1 MKRITAVALTGC
13 LLAGCDFELPSQR
26 RAKEEALRQ
35 EAVRQEK
42 KETEREQT
50 QSACAA
56 LEQFVAFKLKMFESS
71 REGLDKKLE
80 ELKLDRQKL
89 SARLDELSEKS
100 MADKSGTRES
110 ALFMVLKDSEVNAL
124 AFKYLG
130 NDFVAVRSEFAEK
143 VRRAL
148 KLEQQKKAALDRNR
162 AEYDRMVEDRRNKA
176 MQNQQESS
184 AAADNLKRE
193 ISETDERLK
202 KLRRKSISISKQE
215 RERVEREIRLGE
227 AHLASLRSQYSALRV
242 TGERATQSRDA
253 DDAFDAARKQAI
265 RERREADAEVLLRTK
280 DDITAFQL
288 AEAYEMLTVR
298 KLDGVMYE
306 KLLATRA
313 QKDLHAE
320 QVMFLSNV
328 TNGIDKLDV
337 AGLQQIR
344 QEVECELA
352 RKPGEER
359 KSGNG
364 GDK

>member
-80 ELKLDRQKL
+80 ELKVDRQKL
-89 SARLDELSEKS
+89 STRLDELSEKS

-110 ALFMVLKDSEVNAL
+110 ALFTVLKDPEINAL
-124 AFKYLG
+124 AFKYIG

-148 KLEQQKKAALDRNR
+148 KLEQQKKTALDRNR
-162 AEYDRMVEDRRNKA
+162 AEYDKAVEERRNKA
-176 MQNQQESS
+176 RQNQQESA
-184 AAADNLKRE
+184 AAADTLKHE
-193 ISETDERLK
+193 ISETDQRLQ
-202 KLRRKSISISKQE
+202 KLRRRVFSINKQE
-215 RERVEREIRLGE
+215 RERVEREIRLTE
-227 AHLASLRSQYSALRV
+227 VHLANLRSQYSAFRV
-242 TGERATQSRDA
+242 AGERAVQSRDA
-253 DDAFDAARKQAI
+253 DYEFDSARTQAI

-280 DDITAFQL
+280 DDMTAFQL

-298 KLDGVMYE
+298 KLDGILYE

-313 QKDLHAE
+313 QKELLAE
-320 QVMFLSNV
+320 QVIFLSNV
-328 TNGIDKLDV
+328 TNGIDRLDI

-344 QEVECELA
+344 QEVEYELA

-364 GDK
+364 RNK

>member
-1 MKRITAVALTGC
+1 MKRITTVALAGC
-13 LLAGCDFELPSQR
+13 LLVGCDFELPSQR
-26 RAKEEALRQ
+26 RAKEEAIRQ

-50 QSACAA
+50 QGACAA

-100 MADKSGTRES
+100 MADKNGTRES
-110 ALFMVLKDSEVNAL
+110 ALFAVLKDSEINAL

-130 NDFVAVRSEFAEK
+130 NDFVAVRSEFAEN

-162 AEYDRMVEDRRNKA
+162 AEYDRAVEDRRSKA
-176 MQNQQESS
+176 KQNQQES
-184 AAADNLKRE
+184 AAAAEHLKRE
-193 ISETDERLK
+193 IAETDQRLQ
-202 KLRRKSISISKQE
+202 KLRRSILSIGKQE
-215 RERVEREIRLGE
+215 RERIEREIRLTE
-227 AHLASLRSQYSALRV
+227 THLTSLRGQYSAFRV
-242 TGERATQSRDA
+242 AGERAGQSRDA
-253 DDAFDAARKQAI
+253 DYEFDAARTQAI

-288 AEAYEMLTVR
+288 AEAYEMLTIR
-298 KLDGVMYE
+298 KLDGILYE
-306 KLLATRA
+306 KLLAMRA
-313 QKDLHAE
+313 QKDLLAE

-328 TNGIDKLDV
+328 TNGIDRLDL
-337 AGLQQIR
+337 AGIKQVR
-344 QEVECELA
+344 EDVEREVV

-364 GDK
+364 RNK

>member
-1 MKRITAVALTGC
+1 MKRTTAVALVGC

-26 RAKEEALRQ
+26 RAKEEAMRQ

-50 QSACAA
+50 QGACAA
-56 LEQFVAFKLKMFESS
+56 LEQFVAFKLKMIKSS
-71 REGLDKKLE
+71 AEGIDKKLE
-80 ELKLDRQKL
+80 ELKADRQKM
-89 SARLDELSEKS
+89 SARLDDLSGKS
-100 MADKSGTRES
+100 MADKNGTRES
-110 ALFMVLKDSEVNAL
+110 ALFAVLKDPEINAL

-130 NDFVAVRSEFAEK
+130 NDFVTVRSEFAEK

-148 KLEQQKKAALDRNR
+148 KLEQQKNSALDRNR
-162 AEYDRMVEDRRNKA
+162 AEYDRMVQDRRNKA

-184 AAADNLKRE
+184 VAADTLRRE

-202 KLRRKSISISKQE
+202 KLRRKSLSVSKQE
-215 RERVEREIRLGE
+215 RERVEREIRLAE
-227 AHLASLRSQYSALRV
+227 AHLVTLRNQYSALRV
-242 TGERATQSRDA
+242 TNERAAQSRNA
-253 DDAFDAARKQAI
+253 DNEFDAARKQAI
-265 RERREADAEVLLRTK
+265 RERQEADAEVLLRTK

-288 AEAYEMLTVR
+288 AETYEMLTVR

-306 KLLATRA
+306 KLLVARA

-328 TNGIDKLDV
+328 TNGIDRLDI

-344 QEVECELA
+344 HEVECELD

-364 GDK
+364 RNK

>member
-1 MKRITAVALTGC
+1 MKRITTVALVGC
-13 LLAGCDFELPSQR
+13 LLVGCDFELPSQR
-26 RAKEEALRQ
+26 RAKEEAIRQ

-50 QSACAA
+50 QSACVA

-71 REGLDKKLE
+71 SEGLDKKLE

-100 MADKSGTRES
+100 MADKNGTRES
-110 ALFMVLKDSEVNAL
+110 ALFAVLKNPEINAL

-130 NDFVAVRSEFAEK
+130 NDFVAIRSEFAEK

-176 MQNQQESS
+176 MQNQQESA
-184 AAADNLKRE
+184 AAADHLRRE
-193 ISETDERLK
+193 ISETDQRLQ
-202 KLRRKSISISKQE
+202 KLRRRVLSIGKQE
-215 RERVEREIRLGE
+215 RERVEREVRLAE
-227 AHLASLRSQYSALRV
+227 THLASLRNQYSALRV
-242 TGERATQSRDA
+242 TNERAAQSRDA
-253 DDAFDAARKQAI
+253 DNAFDAARRQAI
-265 RERREADAEVLLRTK
+265 RERQEADAEVLLRTK

-313 QKDLHAE
+313 QKDLYAE
-320 QVMFLSNV
+320 QIMFLSNV
-328 TNGIDKLDV
+328 TNGIYRLDL
-337 AGLQQIR
+337 AGLKQVR
-344 QEVECELA
+344 QDVELEVA

-359 KSGNG
+359 KTGNG
-364 GDK
+364 RNK

>member
-1 MKRITAVALTGC
+1 MKRITTVALAGC
-13 LLAGCDFELPSQR
+13 LLVGCDFELPSQR
-26 RAKEEALRQ
+26 RAKEEAIRQ

-50 QSACAA
+50 QGACAA
-56 LEQFVAFKLKMFESS
+56 LEQFVSFKLAMIKSS
-71 REGLDKKLE
+71 AEGIDKKLE

-89 SARLDELSEKS
+89 SARLDDLSEKS
-100 MADKSGTRES
+100 MADKNGTRES
-110 ALFMVLKDSEVNAL
+110 ALFAVLKDPEINAL

-162 AEYDRMVEDRRNKA
+162 AEYDRTVEDRRSKA
-176 MQNQQESS
+176 MQNQQESA
-184 AAADNLKRE
+184 AAADRLKRE
-193 ISETDERLK
+193 IAEMDQRLQ
-202 KLRRKSISISKQE
+202 KLRRSVLSIGKQE
-215 RERVEREIRLGE
+215 RERVEREIRLAE
-227 AHLASLRSQYSALRV
+227 THLASLRSQYSAFRV
-242 TGERATQSRDA
+242 AGERAVQSRDA
-253 DDAFDAARKQAI
+253 DYAFDSARKQAI
-265 RERREADAEVLLRTK
+265 RERQEADAEVLLRTK

-288 AEAYEMLTVR
+288 AEAYEMLTLR

-320 QVMFLSNV
+320 QVMFLANV
-328 TNGIDKLDV
+328 TNGIYRLDL
-337 AGLQQIR
+337 AGLKQVR
-344 QEVECELA
+344 QDVELELA

-359 KSGNG
+359 KTGNG
-364 GDK
+364 RNK